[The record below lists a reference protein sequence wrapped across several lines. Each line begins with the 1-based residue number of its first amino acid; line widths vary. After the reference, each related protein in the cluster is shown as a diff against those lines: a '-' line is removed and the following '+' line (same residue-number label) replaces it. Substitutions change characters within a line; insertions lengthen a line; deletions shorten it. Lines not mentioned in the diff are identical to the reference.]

1 MACVAFRQDV
11 PQLAAAPCGCTWLQ
25 ARGSESG
32 KALAPRC
39 KGGSADLK
47 AMHAFVR
54 ARRFCCPW
62 ALEVDHAAMESSKL
76 CRASMP
82 SRYYLSFA
90 IASVVGAA
98 WLIKSCP
105 PPLLAPEE
113 QTQRV
118 KMYAE
123 LVVVSSNT
131 QKGTVIANI
140 RLLDDWYRTLPKKL
154 FIESEYIKDQNAMDD
169 FRALP
174 EIRFGCEK
182 GNAAVRA
189 LSIVVFSSGYLEL
202 LGPC

>member
-1 MACVAFRQDV
+1 
-11 PQLAAAPCGCTWLQ
+11 
-25 ARGSESG
+25 
-32 KALAPRC
+32 
-39 KGGSADLK
+39 
-47 AMHAFVR
+47 
-54 ARRFCCPW
+54 
-62 ALEVDHAAMESSKL
+62 
-76 CRASMP
+76 
-82 SRYYLSFA
+82 
-90 IASVVGAA
+90 
-98 WLIKSCP
+98 
-105 PPLLAPEE
+105 
-113 QTQRV
+113 
-118 KMYAE
+118 MYAE